1 MFKSLKLP
9 AGGEIGIV
17 ALVIAIISLMILPLP
32 PVAIDLLLGINITI
46 SVTLLMVTMYVPDI
60 AALSAFPSLLLFTTL
75 FRLSLNIA
83 STKSILLHAEAGNI
97 IESFGQ
103 LVVGGNLVVGLVV
116 FAIITTVQ
124 FIVIAKG
131 SERVAEVGARFTL
144 DALPGKQMSID
155 ADLRSGLLST
165 EEARKKRATLAVES
179 QLHGG
184 MDGAMKFVKGD
195 AIAGL
200 IITMINIVAGIA
212 VGVAYHGMSAGDA
225 ANRFSVLSVGD
236 AMVSQIPSLLL
247 SVAAGVMITRVTDER
262 ASKRRSLGDE
272 ISHQLGSSARA
283 LYFAAFLL
291 LGFAAVPGFPAALFV
306 LLAAALAFAGHRLSR
321 KGSPSSGAARG
332 QEQEALRAMQRSGAK
347 ADVPPILP
355 RAPQFACAVGVRIA
369 PDLASGLAL
378 PRLDEALDLERA
390 RLQDELGLPFP
401 GVTMWIHPTL
411 AAATFEVLIHDV
423 PHLSVTLPARKAMLP
438 QQRHLSPAHAALT
451 DEQKARHRD
460 LIERSEAGPPIDAS
474 GQATHWIDEP
484 AVTAKDSVWR
494 AEQIIAYASVA
505 AIRTHAPLFVGIQ
518 EVQWILDQLGADS
531 PGLVAEVLKIL
542 PSTRIADVL
551 RRLLEEQI
559 SIRNV
564 RTIMESLV
572 AWGAKEKDMLMLTEY
587 VRGDLSRFLAHR
599 AAQGERVLSAVLF
612 DLQAE
617 QHIRQAIKQT
627 PTGNFLALP
636 PDDASRLVDRIQSLV
651 GANARTD
658 IALVTSMDIRR
669 YVRRMIERRIDW
681 LAVYSYQE
689 LGEHVEL
696 RPVGRVSLQG

>member
-262 ASKRRSLGDE
+262 APKRRSLGDE

-291 LGFAAVPGFPAALFV
+291 LGFAAVPGFPRRCSCCLPPRSRSPAIDCHERVRHRPAP
-306 LLAAALAFAGHRLSR
+306 LADKSR
-321 KGSPSSGAARG
+321 RRCVRCS
-332 QEQEALRAMQRSGAK
+332 
-347 ADVPPILP
+347 V
-355 RAPQFACAVGVRIA
+355 RAPRRTSLRSC
-369 PDLASGLAL
+369 
-378 PRLDEALDLERA
+378 RA
-390 RLQDELGLPFP
+390 RLSS
-401 GVTMWIHPTL
+401 L
-411 AAATFEVLIHDV
+411 A
-423 PHLSVTLPARKAMLP
+423 
-438 QQRHLSPAHAALT
+438 
-451 DEQKARHRD
+451 
-460 LIERSEAGPPIDAS
+460 
-474 GQATHWIDEP
+474 
-484 AVTAKDSVWR
+484 
-494 AEQIIAYASVA
+494 
-505 AIRTHAPLFVGIQ
+505 
-518 EVQWILDQLGADS
+518 
-531 PGLVAEVLKIL
+531 
-542 PSTRIADVL
+542 PSAFGSRRISRPVL
-551 RRLLEEQI
+551 RCRG
-559 SIRNV
+559 STKRSTSSV
-564 RTIMESLV
+564 HACRTNS
-572 AWGAKEKDMLMLTEY
+572 G
-587 VRGDLSRFLAHR
+587 FLFPA
-599 AAQGERVLSAVLF
+599 
-612 DLQAE
+612 
-617 QHIRQAIKQT
+617 
-627 PTGNFLALP
+627 
-636 PDDASRLVDRIQSLV
+636 
-651 GANARTD
+651 
-658 IALVTSMDIRR
+658 
-669 YVRRMIERRIDW
+669 
-681 LAVYSYQE
+681 
-689 LGEHVEL
+689 
-696 RPVGRVSLQG
+696 